1 MELEVNELARE
12 PASRRMTRRS
22 PSCLIFFLSLHSGGS
37 LISFRASVFAGMT
50 VGGTIV
56 STCLWNRPI
65 YGLFSGMI
73 HTVVAIGIKEL
84 FGKKVSIIYIAG
96 LVIYT
101 VGIVGR
107 EALKYQKNTSEPA
120 KIQPKFWSNDD
131 RMQIYRETIQLIDQ
145 GYFDLQNNKVV
156 LQPGSVLYQR
166 SECVNNKTIVADI
179 YSKDLETRIVVVN
192 QDCLEA
198 AQEQVEN
205 HHKVVVVNFASHDNP
220 GGNCDRGT
228 DGQEEDLCYRSELA
242 GFMQDQMLGVST
254 DRKQFYPLEGH
265 SECDDH
271 LIHTP
276 DVLVFRASRANLYTF
291 LDKPFR
297 VGVLTSAA
305 PVNPTLRGR
314 EIVDYANEEDKE
326 RVKVLI
332 ITQLYAAYVKGYDT
346 VILGA
351 FGCGSYQNPPQ
362 AVAKL
367 YKEVINSFFKKT
379 FKQIIFAILDDSS
392 SHGKHNPTGNFN
404 PFEECFKHD

>member
-1 MELEVNELARE
+1 M
-12 PASRRMTRRS
+12 SQ
-22 PSCLIFFLSLHSGGS
+22 F
-37 LISFRASVFAGMT
+37 LISSLRNIMVSFNASVLASMT
-50 VGGTIV
+50 IGGTIV
-56 STCLWNRPI
+56 STRLWNRPY

-73 HTVVAIGIKEL
+73 HTVVTIGIKEL
-84 FGKKVSIIYIAG
+84 FGKKASIVYIAG

-101 VGIVGR
+101 IGMVGR
-107 EALKYQKNTSEPA
+107 EALHRKKTSEPA
-120 KIQPKFWSNDD
+120 QREPKFWSNDD
-131 RMQIYRETIQLIDQ
+131 RQKIYQETIQLIDRGYYVAQ
-145 GYFDLQNNKVV
+145 GIV
-156 LQPGSVLYQR
+156 LQPEEKKIFLQSGDKLYEK
-166 SECVNNKTIVADI
+166 SECINNKTSVVDI
-179 YSKDLETRIVVVN
+179 PSKELTTRIVVIN

-205 HHKVVVVNFASHDNP
+205 HHKVAVVNFASHDNP

-228 DGQEEDLCYRSELA
+228 NGQEEDLCYRSELA
-242 GFMQDQMLGVST
+242 GFMRDQLLGVSA

-265 SECDDH
+265 SECQDH

-276 DVLVFRASRANLYTF
+276 DVLVFRASRVNLYAF

-297 VGVLTSAA
+297 IGVLTSAA
-305 PVNPTLRGR
+305 PVKPALSGL
-314 EIVDYANEEDKE
+314 EVVDYAKEEDKE

-351 FGCGSYQNPPQ
+351 FGCGSYKNPPQ

-367 YKEVINSFFKKT
+367 YKEVINSFFKRT

-392 SHGKHNPTGNFN
+392 SHGSHNPTGNFK
-404 PFEECFKHD
+404 PFEECFKP